1 MDQSN
6 QQNAAKPPPQ
16 HNRVLQ
22 EITGPL
28 VFQCLKCRLIVGDS
42 FAFVTAD
49 RELNSVVLYG
59 LVLIYYGQEK
69 ELTLEGKYEYIET
82 FNSLKSATTHFPS
95 RLHSTYIMIY
105 CTGCNST
112 LGKVWRTTPR
122 KLDYIR
128 DLYSLNL
135 DRVMIYQLGDFID
148 PKSTP
153 SDTHTLPSARMQQI
167 SINKLKD
174 MILMLNERITTME
187 HTLSKFVSMPSSDS
201 AASSTEGSNVHC
213 YNSCIKSLSSK
224 EKYLKLV

>member
-1 MDQSN
+1 MSQREKDQSSK
-6 QQNAAKPPPQ
+6 QNAAKSPPQ

-49 RELNSVVLYG
+49 RELNSVVLYAKPHNLRLG
-59 LVLIYYGQEK
+59 TDLLWSREGIDVGSTFNLIYC
-69 ELTLEGKYEYIET
+69 ID
-82 FNSLKSATTHFPS
+82 
-95 RLHSTYIMIY
+95 
-105 CTGCNST
+105 CNST
-112 LGKVWRTTPR
+112 IGKVWRTTPR
-122 KLDYIR
+122 KFDYIR

-187 HTLSKFVSMPSSDS
+187 HALSKCANMTSNDS
-201 AASSTEGSNVHC
+201 AASSNEG
-213 YNSCIKSLSSK
+213 
-224 EKYLKLV
+224 